1 MKAKLLLS
9 VTGKQKQNRFHGLLN
24 RITDVSI
31 DEQDIIPLEDDLS
44 KLLENFLLAK
54 PHRPR
59 HREGVVVNSQDI
71 EVTSV
76 YSKLYTPA
84 LDDYIYQPGQS
95 VVRSKSVCKQS
106 ESGIHTQEGKR
117 QVQNEVKDVF
127 GVISELKQLD
137 LSG

>member
-1 MKAKLLLS
+1 MKAKILWS
-9 VTGKQKQNRFHGLLN
+9 VTGKQKSNKFHGLN
-24 RITDVSI
+24 KINNDSI
-31 DEQDIIPLEDDLS
+31 DEQDVTPLEDDLS
-44 KLLENFLLAK
+44 KLLENFLQSK

-76 YSKLYTPA
+76 YSKLYIPA
-84 LDDYIYQPGQS
+84 LDDYVYQPGQS

-106 ESGIHTQEGKR
+106 ESDIHTQEGKR
-117 QVQNEVKDVF
+117 LTQNEVKDVF